1 MFALVLPGNAGNQRP
16 TGAGNPNVT
25 KLPVN
30 QPKLYKSRC
39 MRVGNGLVKDAHC
52 YLAERRK
59 LRRWQR
65 FRESHPAI

>member
-39 MRVGNGLVKDAHC
+39 MRVGNGLVKDAH
-52 YLAERRK
+52 AISRRDASSEDDNDLEK
-59 LRRWQR
+59 
-65 FRESHPAI
+65 AIRP